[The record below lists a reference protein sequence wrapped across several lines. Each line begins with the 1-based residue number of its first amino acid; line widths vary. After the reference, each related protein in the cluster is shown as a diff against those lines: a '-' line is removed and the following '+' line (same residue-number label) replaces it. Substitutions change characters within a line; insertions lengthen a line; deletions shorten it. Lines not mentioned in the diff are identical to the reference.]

1 MCSFLHFLDDKGL
14 LFGLSSD
21 TQRILSI
28 STNLFKATNCFLN
41 PLIYFIR
48 MKRFK
53 TTLFFRLWKRST
65 SRRLNVAAMDLESN
79 RAC

>member
-1 MCSFLHFLDDKGL
+1 MYSFLHFLDDKGL

-53 TTLFFRLWKRST
+53 KTLFFRLWKRST

-79 RAC
+79 RA